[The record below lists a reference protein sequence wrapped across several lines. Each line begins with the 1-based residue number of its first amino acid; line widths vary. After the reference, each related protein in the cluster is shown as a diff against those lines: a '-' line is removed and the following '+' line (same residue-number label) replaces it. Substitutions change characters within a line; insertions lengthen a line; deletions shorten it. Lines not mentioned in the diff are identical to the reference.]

1 MLGPNTKDCPHKAA
15 GLMAFEERTGKDG
28 ACAAAVDE
36 WSAFPLSMRRRPLP
50 LVLAAALSALPL
62 STRRRPLPARMLLLS
77 ELPLSTRRMPPAR
90 AERTR
95 DDEADDDDDD
105 ENGKPARGLL
115 EPRLS
120 SVDVLLGDAWPEPGS
135 EPAPAPTLSGGIRPA
150 APPMPKRVR

>member
-1 MLGPNTKDCPHKAA
+1 MGTLD
-15 GLMAFEERTGKDG
+15 
-28 ACAAAVDE
+28 AAAVALDE
-36 WSAFPLSMRRRPLP
+36 CSAFPLPMRRRPAPLPLPLP
-50 LVLAAALSALPL
+50 LVVTELSALPL

-77 ELPLSTRRMPPAR
+77 ELPLSTRRMPPDR

-95 DDEADDDDDD
+95 DVEADDDD

-135 EPAPAPTLSGGIRPA
+135 ETAPALTLSGGIRPA
-150 APPMPKRVR
+150 APPMPRRVK